1 MGCEKSDCARG
12 WSSSISSA
20 KLREKKLREKERDL
34 EDEKWRGRRLG
45 EEVICILDVERVMKF
60 GIRGESD
67 GAELV

>member
-12 WSSSISSA
+12 GSSSISSA
-20 KLREKKLREKERDL
+20 KLREREKDL
-34 EDEKWRGRRLG
+34 AEDEKWRGRRVG
-45 EEVICILDVERVMKF
+45 EEVICILDVERVMKL